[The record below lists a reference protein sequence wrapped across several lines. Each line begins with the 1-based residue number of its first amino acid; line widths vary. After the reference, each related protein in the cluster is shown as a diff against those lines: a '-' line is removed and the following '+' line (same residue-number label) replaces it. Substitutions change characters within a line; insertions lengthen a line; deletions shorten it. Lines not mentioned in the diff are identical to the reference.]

1 MRRLF
6 STAAL
11 TAGLFLA
18 AASTAQTP
26 TAPVQRNDVCY
37 MECQMRCYIIHPGG
51 GPAWTQCYLQCAA
64 ERCGYVG

>member
-18 AASTAQTP
+18 AASSAQTP
-26 TAPVQRNDVCY
+26 SPDQRNDFCY
-37 MECQMRCYIIHPGG
+37 LECQYRCYIIYPGG
-51 GPAWTQCYLQCAA
+51 GPAWTRCYLQCAA